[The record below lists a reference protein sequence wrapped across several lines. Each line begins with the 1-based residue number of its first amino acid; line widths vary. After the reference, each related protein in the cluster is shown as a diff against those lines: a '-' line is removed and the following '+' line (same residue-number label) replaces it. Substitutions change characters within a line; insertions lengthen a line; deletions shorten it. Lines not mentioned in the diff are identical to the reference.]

1 MQTLGFAVVGVVVLG
16 LALAR
21 FIDRRDSIVADR
33 ARFASHSVLRIFVA
47 LYCGWVALVAAR
59 HDDAPHITR
68 SRSGARDGLGDLHC
82 WALRLGRPPPDGQSR
97 RMTRPVA
104 TAALAS

>member
-1 MQTLGFAVVGVVVLG
+1 VQTLGFAVVGVVVLG

-59 HDDAPHITR
+59 HDDAPHI
-68 SRSGARDGLGDLHC
+68 
-82 WALRLGRPPPDGQSR
+82 ALA
-97 RMTRPVA
+97 VA
-104 TAALAS
+104 AALGMVWAIFTAGLFAWGVLRPTDSHDE